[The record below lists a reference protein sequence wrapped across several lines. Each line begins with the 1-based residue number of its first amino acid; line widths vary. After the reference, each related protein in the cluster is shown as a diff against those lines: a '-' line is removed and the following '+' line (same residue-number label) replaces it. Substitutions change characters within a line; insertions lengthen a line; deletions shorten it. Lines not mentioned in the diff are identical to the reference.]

1 MTLYRLFA
9 NAPNGRYGLLN
20 VLAFIVALL
29 SALVLH
35 ELAHGLVALWNG
47 DPTAKAYG
55 RLTLN
60 PIKHFDWIGLILMF
74 LVGFGWAKPVPVN
87 PNNFKDRKVGAITV
101 SIAGVTTNIFL
112 AFIAAMVYV
121 LFLKI
126 TPQTQSAEYAVYFF
140 VVLAQLTCQLN
151 VHFAL
156 FNLLPLYP
164 LDGYRLL
171 SCFIDER
178 NGAMLFIRRYS
189 LYIMLGFI
197 VLNSISIL
205 SFISPL
211 NWYLAEFGGLIQ
223 GGFYKFWRLIFNG

>member
-9 NAPNGRYGLLN
+9 NAPNGRYGLLT

-47 DPTAKAYG
+47 DPTAKVYG

-60 PIKHFDWIGLILMF
+60 PLKHFDWIGLILMF

-101 SIAGVTTNIFL
+101 SIAGVATNIIL
-112 AFIAAMVYV
+112 AFVAAMAYV
-121 LFLKI
+121 LFMKI
-126 TPQTQSAEYAVYFF
+126 TPQTEGAAYAVYFF
-140 VVLAQLTCQLN
+140 AVLAQLTCQLN
-151 VHFAL
+151 VNFAL

-178 NGAMLFIRRYS
+178 NGAMMFIRRYS

-197 VLNSISIL
+197 VLNSISFL
-205 SFISPL
+205 SIISPL
-211 NWYLAEFGGLIQ
+211 NWYLAKFGGLIQ
-223 GGFYKFWRLIFNG
+223 GGFYNFWRLIFNG

>member
-1 MTLYRLFA
+1 MTIYELFVYA
-9 NAPNGRYGLLN
+9 ENGRYGLLN
-20 VLAFIVALL
+20 VLAFVVALL

-47 DPTAKAYG
+47 DDTAKYYG

-60 PIKHFDWIGLILMF
+60 PLKHFDWVGLIMMF

-87 PNNFKDRKVGAITV
+87 PKNFKDYKVGAITV
-101 SIAGVTTNIFL
+101 SIAGVTTNLIL
-112 AFIAAMVYV
+112 AFLSAMAYT
-121 LFLKI
+121 LILKT
-126 TPQTQSAEYAVYFF
+126 TPQSQSAVYAVYFF
-140 VVLAQLTCQLN
+140 AVLAQLMCQLN

-171 SCFIDER
+171 SCFVDER
-178 NGAMLFIRRYS
+178 NGAMMFLRKYS

-197 VLNSISIL
+197 VLNSISFL
-205 SFISPL
+205 SLFSPL
-211 NWYLAEFGGLIQ
+211 NWYLLKFGGLIQ
-223 GGFYKFWRLIFNG
+223 RGFYNFWGFIFNG